1 MILTSVLVGDSAKAE
16 LLLVDFVYQDK
27 QMKQQ

>member
-1 MILTSVLVGDSAKAE
+1 MILTSVLVDGSAKAE

-27 QMKQQ
+27 KMKQQ